1 MKLTGKQT
9 WEFENPLFVNSSG
22 TAVGPKEKKVRL
34 DTYLTKP
41 MMKCTATRKTG
52 RWQSAS

>member
-34 DTYLTKP
+34 DTYSTKP